1 MSSPPGA
8 RSLLALSVALAGC
21 DSATYVEG
29 VVRWDSPDR
38 SYGVEYVVPPWEVVS
53 DDDGGLQLKVAAEL
67 FGVSLQ
73 GSPPTHV
80 FTIGPVDP
88 TTSLLDL
95 LPGSLLDVGTTTS
108 FELDTVG
115 LPDAGADTGTDAGID
130 GGIDGDAGALL
141 DVDLGVP
148 QAVALVELDL
158 LVTEQQA
165 DLVQELG
172 QRGGTDAPW
181 TYEVVV
187 PPGLFVRGYYYAAG
201 DRTIRAMFASVFTL
215 DDGDV
220 DRMAQTITVGSP

>member
-1 MSSPPGA
+1 MSSPLRA

-29 VVRWDSPDR
+29 VVRWDSTDR
-38 SYGVEYVVPPWEVVS
+38 SYGVEYIVPPWEVVS
-53 DDDGGLQLKVAAEL
+53 DDDSGLQLKVAAEL

-80 FTIGPVDP
+80 FTLGPVDP
-88 TTSLLDL
+88 STSLVDL
-95 LPGSLLDVGTTTS
+95 LPASLLDVGTTTS
-108 FELDTVG
+108 YELDTVG
-115 LPDAGADTGTDAGID
+115 VPDAGADTGADAGTD
-130 GGIDGDAGALL
+130 GGAGALL

-172 QRGGTDAPW
+172 QRDAAGPW

-187 PPGLFVRGYYYAAG
+187 PPGVFVRGYYYAEG

-220 DRMAQTITVGSP
+220 DRMAQTITVGAP

>member
-1 MSSPPGA
+1 VSLPLQA
-8 RSLLALSVALAGC
+8 RSLLALCVALAGC

-53 DDDGGLQLKVAAEL
+53 DDDSGLQLKVAAEL

-88 TTSLLDL
+88 STSLLDL

-115 LPDAGADTGTDAGID
+115 LPDAGADTGAD
-130 GGIDGDAGALL
+130 GGIDSGVGALL

-172 QRGGTDAPW
+172 QRGGADAPW

-201 DRTIRAMFASVFTL
+201 DRTIRAMFASLFTL

>member
-1 MSSPPGA
+1 MSSPLRA

-29 VVRWDSPDR
+29 VVRWDSTDR
-38 SYGVEYVVPPWEVVS
+38 SYGVEYIVPPWEVVS
-53 DDDGGLQLKVAAEL
+53 DDDSGLQLKVAAEL

-88 TTSLLDL
+88 STSLVDL
-95 LPGSLLDVGTTTS
+95 LPASLLDVGTTTS

-115 LPDAGADTGTDAGID
+115 VPDAGADTGADAGTD
-130 GGIDGDAGALL
+130 GGAGALL

-172 QRGGTDAPW
+172 QRDGTAGPW

-220 DRMAQTITVGSP
+220 DRMAQTITVGVP

>member
-1 MSSPPGA
+1 MSSPIRA
-8 RSLLALSVALAGC
+8 RSLLALSVAFAAC

-38 SYGVEYVVPPWEVVS
+38 SYGVEYIVPPWEVVS
-53 DDDGGLQLKVAAEL
+53 DDDSGLQLEVAAEL

-88 TTSLLDL
+88 STSLVDLLPASLLDA
-95 LPGSLLDVGTTTS
+95 GTTTS

-115 LPDAGADTGTDAGID
+115 VPDAGADTGTD
-130 GGIDGDAGALL
+130 GGAGALV
-141 DVDLGVP
+141 DVDLSVP

-158 LVTEQQA
+158 LVSEQQA
-165 DLVQELG
+165 DLVHELG
-172 QRGGTDAPW
+172 QRDGDAGPW

-187 PPGLFVRGYYYAAG
+187 PPGLFVRGYYYAG
-201 DRTIRAMFASVFTL
+201 GERTIRAMFASVFTL

-220 DRMAQTITVGSP
+220 DRMAQTITVGVP

>member
-1 MSSPPGA
+1 MSSPLGA
-8 RSLLALSVALAGC
+8 RSLLALSVALGAC

-53 DDDGGLQLKVAAEL
+53 DDDSGLQLKVAAEL

-88 TTSLLDL
+88 STSLLDL
-95 LPGSLLDVGTTTS
+95 LPASLLDVGTTTS
-108 FELDTVG
+108 LELDTVG
-115 LPDAGADTGTDAGID
+115 LPDAGADTATD
-130 GGIDGDAGALL
+130 GGVDGGLL

-165 DLVQELG
+165 DLVKELG
-172 QRGGTDAPW
+172 QRGGADAPW

-187 PPGLFVRGYYYAAG
+187 PPGLFVRGYYDAAG

>member
-1 MSSPPGA
+1 M
-8 RSLLALSVALAGC
+8 LALSVALAGC

-38 SYGVEYVVPPWEVVS
+38 TYGVEYIVPPWEVVS

-88 TTSLLDL
+88 SSSLLDL
-95 LPGSLLDVGTTTS
+95 LPASLLDVGTTTS

-115 LPDAGADTGTDAGID
+115 LPDAGADTGADAGTD
-130 GGIDGDAGALL
+130 GGAGALL

-172 QRGGTDAPW
+172 QRGGPNGPW
-181 TYEVVV
+181 SYEVVV
-187 PPGLFVRGYYYAAG
+187 PPGLFVRGYYDAAG

-220 DRMAQTITVGSP
+220 DRMAQTISVGVP